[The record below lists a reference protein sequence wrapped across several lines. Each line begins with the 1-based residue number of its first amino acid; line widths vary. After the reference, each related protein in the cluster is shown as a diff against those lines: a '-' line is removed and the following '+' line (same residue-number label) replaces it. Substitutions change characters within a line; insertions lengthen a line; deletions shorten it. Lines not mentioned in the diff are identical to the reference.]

1 MKKILKRIALLLL
14 IVFIVMQFFG
24 PDKNVSEV
32 AIKDN
37 PSDFIT
43 IEQPSAMVEGILVR
57 ACYDC
62 HSNNTTYPWY
72 NNITPVN
79 YWMADHVAHGTKHLN
94 FSEWGTYS
102 PKKKDHKLE
111 ECIEM
116 VEEGEMPL
124 NSYTWTHGDAKLTQ
138 AEIQELTT
146 WLSLVRLKV
155 QKQMPK

>member
-1 MKKILKRIALLLL
+1 MKKVLKRIALLLL
-14 IVFIVMQFFG
+14 VVFIIMQFFG
-24 PDKNVSEV
+24 PEKNVSEV

-37 PSDFIT
+37 LSDFIT
-43 IEQPSAMVEGILVR
+43 VEQPTAMVEDILLR

-62 HSNNTTYPWY
+62 HSNNTRYPWY

-79 YWMADHVAHGTKHLN
+79 YWLADHVKHGTKHLN

-102 PKKKDHKLE
+102 PKRKDHKLE

-124 NSYTWTHGDAKLTQ
+124 DSYTWTHGDAKLTQ
-138 AEIQELTT
+138 AEIEELTT

-155 QKQMPK
+155 QKQMPE